1 LEEKLFAYE
10 NLGIPKPPESTS
22 GKTAF
27 TKLCSKDTIIHCALK
42 IVQIRTE
49 NGISGFV
56 NRAPI
61 TLSLGAYCKVRGS
74 VVQFVITV
82 FLVAFEYRRM

>member
-27 TKLCSKDTIIHCALK
+27 TKLCSKDTIIYCALK

-49 NGISGFV
+49 NGKSEFV

-61 TLSLGAYCKVRGS
+61 TLSLRS
-74 VVQFVITV
+74 FVQFLLTV
-82 FLVAFEYRRM
+82 